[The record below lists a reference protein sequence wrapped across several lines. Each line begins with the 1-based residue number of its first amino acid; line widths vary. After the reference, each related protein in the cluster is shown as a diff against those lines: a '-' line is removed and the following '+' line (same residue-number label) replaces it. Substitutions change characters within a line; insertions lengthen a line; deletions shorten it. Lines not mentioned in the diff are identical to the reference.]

1 MVVVAR
7 SCCQASA
14 KQGSQ
19 GQALLVFDVHNLW
32 TSKMLIAHGVIVVL
46 LLKHRVLTW
55 IDRIGHLT
63 CNRNNAETFDVRFN
77 WLRSLI

>member
-19 GQALLVFDVHNLW
+19 GQAFLAFDVHNLW

-46 LLKHRVLTW
+46 LLKHRVLTLKTGLGTSLA
-55 IDRIGHLT
+55 IEIMQRRLTSDSIG
-63 CNRNNAETFDVRFN
+63 
-77 WLRSLI
+77 